1 MTGPPPVRA
10 ALTLG
15 ESHAAGLQCALQR
28 LRHLRELPEGL
39 DTFLGENGARLSG
52 GQRQRVA
59 IARALANRPAL
70 VLADEP
76 TGNLDTQN
84 TADIMRLLQEINTQL
99 FTLTPAAS
107 EAVRNILTERNL
119 EGYALRVYVA
129 GGGCCG
135 VNFGMALDNNFRD
148 VDTTFEA
155 NGVKVVVDE
164 VSIDYLRDATVD
176 FVNDPTRGAGF
187 AVNSPNAK
195 GHSHG
200 EGGCACSSGGG
211 EGSCGCGG
219 GGACGCNN

>member
-1 MTGPPPVRA
+1 M
-10 ALTLG
+10 
-15 ESHAAGLQCALQR
+15 
-28 LRHLRELPEGL
+28 
-39 DTFLGENGARLSG
+39 
-52 GQRQRVA
+52 
-59 IARALANRPAL
+59 
-70 VLADEP
+70 
-76 TGNLDTQN
+76 
-84 TADIMRLLQEINTQL
+84 LQEINTQL

-107 EAVRNILTERNL
+107 EAVKNILTERKL

-148 VDTTFEA
+148 VDTTFETE
-155 NGVKVVVDE
+155 GVKVVVDE

-176 FVNDPTRGAGF
+176 FVNDSMRGAGF

-200 EGGCACSSGGG
+200 EGGCACGSGG

-219 GGACGCNN
+219 GSCGCNN

>member
-1 MTGPPPVRA
+1 M
-10 ALTLG
+10 
-15 ESHAAGLQCALQR
+15 
-28 LRHLRELPEGL
+28 
-39 DTFLGENGARLSG
+39 
-52 GQRQRVA
+52 
-59 IARALANRPAL
+59 
-70 VLADEP
+70 
-76 TGNLDTQN
+76 
-84 TADIMRLLQEINTQL
+84 LQEINTQL

-176 FVNDPTRGAGF
+176 FVNDPMRGAGF

-200 EGGCACSSGGG
+200 EGGCACGSNSGAS
-211 EGSCGCGG
+211 SCGCGG